1 MKGVHDMNDLT
12 TNFESKFDFMRFPLM
27 SVGFDHIFKNRDQF
41 RVSGNFDT
49 YPPYNLV
56 KLDEYKYMI
65 EMAVAGLNKEDIKI
79 MYEPGSLVIESGDQ
93 DSEPDEPD
101 LTYLHKGIA
110 LRRFVKRFTLSDA
123 VIVVDSQLE
132 DGMLTIHLEKHI
144 PDELKPKLIEIN

>member
-1 MKGVHDMNDLT
+1 
-12 TNFESKFDFMRFPLM
+12 
-27 SVGFDHIFKNRDQF
+27 
-41 RVSGNFDT
+41 
-49 YPPYNLV
+49 
-56 KLDEYKYMI
+56 MI

>member
-1 MKGVHDMNDLT
+1 MTAL
-12 TNFESKFDFMRFPLM
+12 TNFRPNVFATRPGLLGRSVFDDVLGSLFSDSFPTMLRQSTQGYPVADIYRNDGGDTVM
-27 SVGFDHIFKNRDQF
+27 EFALAGF
-41 RVSGNFDT
+41 
-49 YPPYNLV
+49 
-56 KLDEYKYMI
+56 
-65 EMAVAGLNKEDIKI
+65 NKEDIKI
-79 MYEPGSLVIESGDQ
+79 IYEPGSLVIESGDQ